1 MFIVYCCC
9 MNELSRT
16 SPISFATLLLY
27 VPLLPRRRIFC
38 YLPKYVLITEQIK
51 SNRFLLFLIFLPPAI
66 IQGVMCS
73 QVLFVKRHHIH
84 NSFLIL
90 FYGDLLTNDRITN
103 ISIAINPTTRFFSI
117 TRRHALFIYEVSSHT
132 VRYVTIMLLP

>member
-1 MFIVYCCC
+1 

-51 SNRFLLFLIFLPPAI
+51 SNRFLLFLIFIPPAI

-90 FYGDLLTNDRITN
+90 FYGDLLANDRITN
-103 ISIAINPTTRFFSI
+103 ISIAIAIQRLDFFQSRDDMHYLFMRFHHI
-117 TRRHALFIYEVSSHT
+117 LYG
-132 VRYVTIMLLP
+132 M